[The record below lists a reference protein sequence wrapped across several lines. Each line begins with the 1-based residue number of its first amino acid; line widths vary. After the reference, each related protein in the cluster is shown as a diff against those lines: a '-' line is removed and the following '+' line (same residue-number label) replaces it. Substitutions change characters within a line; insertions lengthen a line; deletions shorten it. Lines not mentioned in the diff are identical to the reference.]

1 MNAMTTEDARIAG
14 AIRALGTLH
23 RLNQVTGEEDYPSA
37 YLDFYMQRLA
47 RARAVID
54 QLGPMTPELEGALS
68 VFVEYVCEALDAG
81 PPGLGSDDW
90 TPLTAMTQ
98 EELKGYALN
107 MEAEADALDAERSA
121 CVISLDER
129 RAAR

>member
-1 MNAMTTEDARIAG
+1 MTATTIEAGRIAG
-14 AIRALGTLH
+14 AIKTLRALHHLY
-23 RLNQVTGEEDYPSA
+23 QVIHEEDYPSA
-37 YLDFYMQRLA
+37 DLDFYMQRLA

-81 PPGLGSDDW
+81 TPELGSGEW

-98 EELKGYALN
+98 EEIKGYALD
-107 MEAEADALDAERSA
+107 MEAEADALDAEGRA
-121 CVISLDER
+121 RVISLDER